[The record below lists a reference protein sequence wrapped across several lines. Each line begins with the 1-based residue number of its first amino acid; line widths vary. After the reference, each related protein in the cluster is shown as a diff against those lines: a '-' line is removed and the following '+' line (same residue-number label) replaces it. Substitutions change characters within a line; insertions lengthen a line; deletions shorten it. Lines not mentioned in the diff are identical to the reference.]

1 MTTLQSYDQIER
13 MIKTLNEVFFE
24 TLEEHQYSV
33 DQIYSAFKVVAR
45 LEDRA
50 AGEFISEYSTEK
62 E

>member
-13 MIKTLNEVFFE
+13 MIKALNEVFFE
-24 TLEEHQYSV
+24 TLGEHQYSV

-45 LEDRA
+45 LEDRS
-50 AGEFISEYSTEK
+50 AGEFISEHSPEK